1 MNTVESN
8 ADLCARHG
16 IAIYRVGE
24 VYDTDQAGQ
33 PIPDAEKEK
42 WFVSAPVGMFQ
53 PGEIE
58 AIPLSDTEEAAEAL
72 AVNRLL
78 LREQQQAIDG
88 TKADYV
94 P

>member
-1 MNTVESN
+1 
-8 ADLCARHG
+8 
-16 IAIYRVGE
+16 
-24 VYDTDQAGQ
+24 
-33 PIPDAEKEK
+33 
-42 WFVSAPVGMFQ
+42 MFQ

-78 LREQQQAIDG
+78 LREQQKAING